1 VTALVQAPARTAPA
15 RTAPGGKRPPG
26 ALAGQAAQA
35 LRRQFPARQVP
46 GTWPVTAASRA
57 EITAMLGQ
65 PPWLTVRAAT
75 GEARRRGAGKL
86 LRWLESFPGQTWQQ
100 RWHAS
105 PMHALG
111 AGWHAEPIA
120 WLAGR
125 GIAACPAELQS
136 GLLGLLCADVA
147 RPDLA
152 RERYAWT
159 LLARIWPSYGPQ
171 VANRAGVFRLD
182 VGG

>member
-1 VTALVQAPARTAPA
+1 MTALVQAPARAVA
-15 RTAPGGKRPPG
+15 GGKRPPG

-46 GTWPVTAASRA
+46 GTWPATAASRA
-57 EITAMLGQ
+57 GISAMLSQ
-65 PPWLTVRAAT
+65 PPWQTARAAT

-86 LRWLESFPGQTWQQ
+86 LRWLESFPGQNWQQ

-111 AGWHAEPIA
+111 AGWHAEPVA
-120 WLAGR
+120 WLAGH
-125 GIAACPAELQS
+125 GIAASPAELQS
-136 GLLGLLCADVA
+136 GLLGLLCADVV

-152 RERYAWT
+152 WLSGFPE
-159 LLARIWPSYGPQ
+159 IG
-171 VANRAGVFRLD
+171 RAHV
-182 VGG
+182 